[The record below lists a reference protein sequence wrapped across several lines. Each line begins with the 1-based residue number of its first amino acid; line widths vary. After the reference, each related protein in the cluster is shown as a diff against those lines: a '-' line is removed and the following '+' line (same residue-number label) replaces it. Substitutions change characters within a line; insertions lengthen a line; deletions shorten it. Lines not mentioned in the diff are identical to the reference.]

1 MTNPTSHDR
10 FEELEAG
17 RLLGDLT
24 SEERNEWRELSRE
37 HAEHSDSSLEL
48 AAAAVEAEFALGG
61 ETSLPSG
68 LAGALRDGARE
79 FSTRPQEPGNVV
91 EGGFRRRILAAPGAG
106 WAFAAGIAILFVVVI
121 FVNPAPDVLEV
132 VDVPIEERTA
142 DLVTPAFEGQGTYA
156 GMTGKVVWSDDL
168 QEGYME
174 LANLKVNDPSINQY
188 QLWIVDP
195 ARSAEPVDGGVFDVD
210 SAGTVRVP
218 IDAKLSVRKPQAF
231 VITLEKPGGV
241 VVSSQKVVVAVSEV

>member
-156 GMTGKVVWSDDL
+156 G
-168 QEGYME
+168 
-174 LANLKVNDPSINQY
+174 IY